1 MTLAHAATSGNMPAM
16 PVVPLI
22 LFVLILT
29 VGYAGACYLRP
40 FARCPRCKGERAVKG
55 TLGDRLLR
63 GQPTRRCPRCSGT
76 GLRLRIGRRF
86 YNNMSARQ
94 RQSQR

>member
-1 MTLAHAATSGNMPAM
+1 MTLAQAATSENVPGM

-22 LFVLILT
+22 LFLLILT

-40 FARCPRCKGERAVKG
+40 FARCRRCHGERAVKG
-55 TLGDRLLR
+55 TLGDRILR
-63 GQPTRRCPRCSGT
+63 GQSIRRCPRCSGT
-76 GLRLRIGRRF
+76 GLRLRWGRRF
-86 YNNMSARQ
+86 YNNLSARQ